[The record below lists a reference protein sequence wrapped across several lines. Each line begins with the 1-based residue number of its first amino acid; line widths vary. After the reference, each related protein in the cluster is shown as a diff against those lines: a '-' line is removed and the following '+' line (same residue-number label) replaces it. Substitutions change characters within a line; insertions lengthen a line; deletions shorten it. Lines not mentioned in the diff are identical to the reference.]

1 MTTRSQKPASGKA
14 MNTAACEA
22 YGRCDISVTSGA
34 GTTASP
40 ARLQAIHDLIRSGD
54 YHVPAAVIADRMVE
68 RMLSDKSGHK
78 GC

>member
-1 MTTRSQKPASGKA
+1 

-22 YGRCDISVTSGA
+22 YGRCDINVTSGA
-34 GTTASP
+34 GTTASA

-68 RMLSDKSGHK
+68 RMLSEKTHSRG
-78 GC
+78 

>member
-1 MTTRSQKPASGKA
+1 MTTRSQKPASETA

-22 YGRCDISVTSGA
+22 YGRCDINVTSGA
-34 GTTASP
+34 GTTASS

-68 RMLSDKSGHK
+68 RMLTDKGGPK